1 MSKFSDF
8 VIKHGY
14 TYKSFF
20 LVLLVFPPG
29 ALVIAWKIPN
39 VSILIRIFLTVLGV
53 IVPLLPF
60 ILGGLGLSKIFS

>member
-1 MSKFSDF
+1 MGKLSDF
-8 VIKHGY
+8 IDKHGY

-29 ALVIAWKIPN
+29 ALVVAWKIPRTTI
-39 VSILIRIFLTVLGV
+39 VVRILLTILGV

-60 ILGGLGLSKIFS
+60 ILGGLGISKIFN